1 MHFGRYIP
9 SQVDYVI
16 RDIEGLKM
24 YIEDILVLSKDCF
37 TTHIKELK
45 IIFGRLR
52 TASLKV
58 NASKCSFGLKDIP
71 HLGYVITR

>member
-1 MHFGRYIP
+1 
-9 SQVDYVI
+9 
-16 RDIEGLKM
+16 M

-45 IIFGRLR
+45 IILGRLL